1 MIINDKIIAREI
13 QGDTVLLNKESG
25 DYFSLNT
32 VGTDIY
38 NCICK
43 GMETED
49 IVSFL
54 LDKYDVG
61 YDTLKNDV
69 MSLVSELKEKNIIIN
84 NQKNKPK
91 L

>member
-1 MIINDKIIAREI
+1 MIVNDKIIAREI
-13 QGDTVLLNKESG
+13 QGETVLLNKESG

-43 GMETED
+43 GMEIET

-54 LDKYDVG
+54 LDRYDVE
-61 YDTLKNDV
+61 YNTLKNDV
-69 MSLVSELKEKNIIIN
+69 ISLVSELKEKKIIL
-84 NQKNKPK
+84 KNK
-91 L
+91 

>member
-69 MSLVSELKEKNIIIN
+69 ISLVSELKEKNIIIN